1 MRAILL
7 SFKMLI
13 KHISRDGMLLMVCI
27 APVLMIALLYWVLP
41 QFIEPILPFDI
52 KPYYLIFDLFSA
64 IMISYIF
71 CFASSMAVL
80 EELDDNISP
89 YLSVTPL
96 GKVGYLVSRLLI
108 PAVISILVTIC
119 ILNIWSFTKP
129 TTIDIVVISIFL
141 SLCSVIAS
149 MLVIVVAKNKVEG
162 MAMSKL
168 SGLIMIGLFIPFF
181 VYGDIQYLF
190 GFLPTL
196 WIAKFAITHD
206 YLYLI
211 PTAICTVVW
220 IALLLRK
227 YQRKIEY

>member
-13 KHISRDGMLLMVCI
+13 KHISRDGMLLMVSI
-27 APVLMIALLYWVLP
+27 APVLMIALIYWALP
-41 QFIEPILPFDI
+41 EFIYPILPFNL

-64 IMISYIF
+64 ITISYLF

-80 EELDDNISP
+80 EELDDNVSP

-96 GKVGYLVSRLLI
+96 GKVGYIVSRLLI

-119 ILNIWSFTKP
+119 IINIWSFTKL
-129 TTIDIVVISIFL
+129 TTIDIVVISIL
-141 SLCSVIAS
+141 MSLCSVIAS

-168 SGLIMIGLFIPFF
+168 SGLVMIGLFVPFF
-181 VYGDIQYLF
+181 LFDNTQYLF
-190 GFLPTL
+190 AFLPTF
-196 WIAKFAITHD
+196 WVAKLAITRE

-211 PTAICTVVW
+211 PAILCMAIW
-220 IALLLRK
+220 IVLLLRR
-227 YQRKIEY
+227 YQRKMEY